1 MFHCCLKKELM
12 GIYRFQT
19 DQIEHFCSLYDK
31 MPKSD
36 KHFEEEGHHVVL
48 LTVYATNLKLLF
60 EEIHL
65 ANLYFLSGGLQKGN
79 LYLYYS

>member
-48 LTVYATNLKLLF
+48 LTVYATNLSYCLKKY
-60 EEIHL
+60 I
-65 ANLYFLSGGLQKGN
+65 
-79 LYLYYS
+79 